1 MSFEFRCGTGL
12 GEFIM
17 GRVRSGSEVI
27 IASPWL
33 SPEVTRELVRL
44 SGWP

>member
-17 GRVRSGSEVI
+17 GRVRGGSEVI

-33 SPEVTRELVRL
+33 SPEVTRELVKL
-44 SGWP
+44 SVWP